1 MLDEKETD
9 MAYQLEHLQNLPV
22 VQVTLGA
29 DFNGLEDITAST
41 EELFRIF
48 SALETPHYQIT
59 DARNLKMD
67 FETLMDFIRVGVR
80 GEYSI
85 ANHPKNAG
93 IIIVTTNRLYEVAV
107 NGLNTAAFGMLK
119 VRVFPSIEA
128 AFGWVQAQTS

>member
-1 MLDEKETD
+1 
-9 MAYQLEHLQNLPV
+9 MAYTIQQIQGLPV
-22 VQVTLGA
+22 VQVTLGS

-48 SALETPHYQIT
+48 SALDTPHYQIT
-59 DARNLKMD
+59 DARELKMD
-67 FETLMDFIRVGVR
+67 FEMLMDFVRVGVR

-93 IIIVTTNRLYEVAV
+93 IIFVTSNRFYEVAL

-119 VRVFPSIEA
+119 VRVFDSLEA
-128 AFGWVQAQTS
+128 ALAWVRANNLTA